1 MFAARWELHILFTN
15 GNIGAGMAFSD
26 GNAILAKY
34 LYFYRSLIRANMLEV
49 RNMLK
54 SYLPIL
60 IVLICLLSSCS
71 TFRPATSKPASSSTT
86 TTNASANG
94 NVQFISNISIK
105 PDGREDRTH
114 SSLTTM
120 NNNASAKTAASDRSS
135 GAIENFPALQF
146 KYAILENCSVEDLT
160 NPKLLSFMDYWYGT
174 PYRYGGTSRDG
185 IDCSAFAFLLM
196 SSVYGVASLPRTSKE
211 QYEATQHISRGDLQE
226 GDLVFFHTLSG
237 KKHHGVTHVGV
248 YLRNNKFVHAS
259 VSGVMI
265 SDMNEGYYD
274 QHFVGA
280 GRVVDGVAPTIEA
293 TTAR

>member
-1 MFAARWELHILFTN
+1 
-15 GNIGAGMAFSD
+15 
-26 GNAILAKY
+26 
-34 LYFYRSLIRANMLEV
+34 MLEV

-54 SYLPIL
+54 NHLPIHKL
-60 IVLICLLSSCS
+60 PRGIHLPALVGIVLICLLSSCS
-71 TFRPATSKPASSSTT
+71 TFKPAVSKPAATSSNTT
-86 TTNASANG
+86 TQSNG

-105 PDGREDRTH
+105 PDGREDRTR
-114 SSLTTM
+114 SSISPANTD
-120 NNNASAKTAASDRSS
+120 ASSSRTAGYSDRS
-135 GAIENFPALQF
+135 GAIENYPALQF
-146 KYAILENCSVEDLT
+146 KYAILENCSVEDLN

-211 QYEATQHISRGDLQE
+211 QYDACQHISRDQLQE

-237 KKHHGVTHVGV
+237 KKHKGVTHVGV

-265 SDMNEGYYD
+265 SNMNEGYYD

-280 GRVVDGVAPTIEA
+280 GRVSDSAPAIEA

>member
-1 MFAARWELHILFTN
+1 MP
-15 GNIGAGMAFSD
+15 
-26 GNAILAKY
+26 
-34 LYFYRSLIRANMLEV
+34 EV

-54 SYLPIL
+54 NHLPIHNYLPAL
-60 IVLICLLSSCS
+60 AVAFVCLLSSCS
-71 TFRPATSKPASSSTT
+71 TFKPAASRQAAASSTT
-86 TTNASANG
+86 TSTSSTSNG

-114 SSLTTM
+114 SSITTM
-120 NNNASAKTAASDRSS
+120 NTNAAASKTTGSSDHS

-146 KYAILENCSVEDLT
+146 KYAILENCSVEDLD

-174 PYRYGGTSRDG
+174 PYRYGGTTRDG

-211 QYEATQHISRGDLQE
+211 QYDACSHISRDDLQE

-237 KKHHGVTHVGV
+237 KKHKGVTHVGV

-265 SDMNEGYYD
+265 SDMNQGYYD

-280 GRVVDGVAPTIEA
+280 GRVADGVPAVEA

>member
-1 MFAARWELHILFTN
+1 MASMADDAGDLPVSPPIWQNICIFTR
-15 GNIGAGMAFSD
+15 D
-26 GNAILAKY
+26 LT
-34 LYFYRSLIRANMLEV
+34 RANMIEV

-54 SYLPIL
+54 NCLPIHRYL
-60 IVLICLLSSCS
+60 TTLSGVVIVCLLSSCS
-71 TFRPATSKPASSSTT
+71 TFKPAVSKPAASSSTT
-86 TTNASANG
+86 TTNSNG

-105 PDGREDRTH
+105 PDGQQDASH
-114 SSLTTM
+114 SSITTV
-120 NNNASAKTAASDRSS
+120 NTNATSAKPMRSS
-135 GAIENFPALQF
+135 DGAAAIENLPALQF

-160 NPKLLSFMDYWYGT
+160 NAKLLSFMEYWYGT

-185 IDCSAFAFLLM
+185 IDCSAFAFLLV

-211 QYEATQHISRGDLQE
+211 QYDACEHISRGQLQE

-237 KKHHGVTHVGV
+237 KKHKGVTHVGV

-265 SDMNEGYYD
+265 SDMNDGYYD
-274 QHFVGA
+274 EHFVGA
-280 GRVVDGVAPTIEA
+280 GRIVDTPAVEA

>member
-1 MFAARWELHILFTN
+1 
-15 GNIGAGMAFSD
+15 
-26 GNAILAKY
+26 
-34 LYFYRSLIRANMLEV
+34 
-49 RNMLK
+49 MLK
-54 SYLPIL
+54 NYLPINKL
-60 IVLICLLSSCS
+60 PRGNHLPALVGIVLICLLSSCS
-71 TFRPATSKPASSSTT
+71 TFKPAASKPAATSSNTT
-86 TTNASANG
+86 TQSNG

-114 SSLTTM
+114 SSITPANTD
-120 NNNASAKTAASDRSS
+120 ASASTTTGKTAGYSGRS
-135 GAIENFPALQF
+135 GTIENYPALQF
-146 KYAILENCSVEDLT
+146 KYAILENCSVEDLN

-211 QYEATQHISRGDLQE
+211 QYDACQHISRDQLQE
-226 GDLVFFHTLSG
+226 GDLVFFHTLNG
-237 KKHHGVTHVGV
+237 KKHQGVTHVGV
-248 YLRNNKFVHAS
+248 YLRNSKFVHAS

-280 GRVVDGVAPTIEA
+280 GRVSDSVPAIEA

>member
-1 MFAARWELHILFTN
+1 MI
-15 GNIGAGMAFSD
+15 
-26 GNAILAKY
+26 
-34 LYFYRSLIRANMLEV
+34 EV

-54 SYLPIL
+54 SYLPDYL
-60 IVLICLLSSCS
+60 FLPTLRGRLLGFAGVAVVCLLSSCS
-71 TFRPATSKPASSSTT
+71 TFKPAVSKPAVSSSTT
-86 TTNASANG
+86 TTSSNG

-105 PDGREDRTH
+105 PDGQQDASH
-114 SSLTTM
+114 SSITTV
-120 NNNASAKTAASDRSS
+120 NTNATSAKSVHAADGS
-135 GAIENFPALQF
+135 AVIENLPALQF

-160 NPKLLSFMDYWYGT
+160 NAKLLSFMEYWYGT
-174 PYRYGGTSRDG
+174 PYRYGGTSRGG

-211 QYEATQHISRGDLQE
+211 QYDACEHISRGQLQE

-237 KKHHGVTHVGV
+237 KKHQGVTHVGV

-274 QHFVGA
+274 EHFVGA
-280 GRVVDGVAPTIEA
+280 GRIVDTPAVEA